1 MTLMVYFISKIYKKE
16 GCNIMDFLDNILKK
30 FGTKNVIIVGVVL
43 IVTIVILITYWMI
56 KLRIYRKEIVVLE
69 NDMNAIKTLPIQY
82 RLGRIKAIGKNM
94 PDVLEKYDDFELEFN
109 DLVNLQ
115 SNEIAP
121 LINDIDER
129 LFYRKLK
136 GVRRDLNKLRQ
147 DIDNYEKLLIESGYY
162 TDEQLK

>member
-82 RLGRIKAIGKNM
+82 RLGRIKAIGK
-94 PDVLEKYDDFELEFN
+94 KHARCF
-109 DLVNLQ
+109 
-115 SNEIAP
+115 
-121 LINDIDER
+121 
-129 LFYRKLK
+129 RK
-136 GVRRDLNKLRQ
+136 
-147 DIDNYEKLLIESGYY
+147 I
-162 TDEQLK
+162 

>member
-1 MTLMVYFISKIYKKE
+1 M
-16 GCNIMDFLDNILKK
+16 
-30 FGTKNVIIVGVVL
+30 
-43 IVTIVILITYWMI
+43 
-56 KLRIYRKEIVVLE
+56 
-69 NDMNAIKTLPIQY
+69 PIQY

-129 LFYRKLK
+129 LF
-136 GVRRDLNKLRQ
+136 
-147 DIDNYEKLLIESGYY
+147 IEIKRGS
-162 TDEQLK
+162 QRSK